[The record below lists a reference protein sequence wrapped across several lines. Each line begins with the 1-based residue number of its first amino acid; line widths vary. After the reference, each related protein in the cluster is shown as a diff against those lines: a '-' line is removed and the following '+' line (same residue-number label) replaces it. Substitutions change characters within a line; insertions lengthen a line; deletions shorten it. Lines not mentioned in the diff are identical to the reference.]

1 MKAKYQRR
9 DLVQY
14 LAASSLTFEWIFVRV
29 ISSYANNNKYHYEVQ
44 RCDNGKRFAMPEY
57 DLKPV
62 MLETQIMEMIK
73 L

>member
-9 DLVQY
+9 DLVKY
-14 LAASSLTFEWIFVRV
+14 MAAGTTFEWIFVRV

-62 MLETQIMEMIK
+62 MLESQIELMVA